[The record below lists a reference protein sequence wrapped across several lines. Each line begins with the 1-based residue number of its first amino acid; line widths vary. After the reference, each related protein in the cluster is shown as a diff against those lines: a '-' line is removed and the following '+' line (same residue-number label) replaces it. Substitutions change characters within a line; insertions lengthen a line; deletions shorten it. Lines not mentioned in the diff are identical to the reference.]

1 MVDLMNLMNFLGW
14 AFFPQLATNLV
25 QKTYYKIFGVKPQQ
39 PKYEIH
45 RRRIYI
51 FIILIYLLYTVADV
65 ITSRPPNYYN
75 VLKVDRDFTPKEIK
89 TNLRKLQLAFHPD
102 KNKGQEGQEGAQ
114 FIEIRVAYD
123 TLTDP
128 VKRFAYDR
136 FGPQIK
142 EWNDCS
148 TIRDYIAQSW
158 VTFVGFYTGTGILLL
173 VLYILG
179 KGKFGRFWRFLIFFS
194 MACTEASMILNPE
207 QPGIISYIFSRWI
220 IFEQISILRQSFV
233 VTFIAISQVGPILF
247 PDETNIRPALQN
259 LEVLSSYAAEETKNQ
274 LKLSFRPFQGDPN
287 AQELVKMKMKEL
299 YIDNFLQHNNPEF
312 YKINNEK
319 YNRIIPDQKKD
330 K

>member
-1 MVDLMNLMNFLGW
+1 MIDLINFLGW
-14 AFFPQLATNLV
+14 TFFPHLATNLI
-25 QKTYYKIFGVKPQQ
+25 QKIYYKIFYPAGVKPQQ
-39 PKYEIH
+39 QKYEIH

-51 FIILIYLLYTVADV
+51 FIVLIYLLYTIADV
-65 ITSRPPNYYN
+65 ITSRSSNYYD
-75 VLKVDRDFTPKEIK
+75 VLKVDRDFTTKEIK

-102 KNKGQEGQEGAQ
+102 KNKGQEGAQ

-158 VTFVGFYTGTGILLL
+158 ITFAGFYIGTGILLFI
-173 VLYILG
+173 LYILG

-207 QPGIISYIFSRWI
+207 QSGIISFMFSRWI

-233 VTFIAISQVGPILF
+233 ATFIAISQVGPMLF
-247 PDETNIRPALQN
+247 PDETNIRHTLQN
-259 LEVLSSYAAEETKNQ
+259 LEVLSSYAAEESKNQ
-274 LKLSFRPFQGDPN
+274 LKSSFQPFQGN
-287 AQELVKMKMKEL
+287 SIAQELVKEKMKEL
-299 YIDNFLQHNNPEF
+299 YIDNILQHNNSEF
-312 YKINNEK
+312 HKIINEK
-319 YNRIIPDQKKD
+319 HTQIIRNQKKD
-330 K
+330 E